1 MSLLLDFKGNNI
13 NMKLYQSKDFVSN
26 PAWFIF
32 RIDAHIGQQVVDI
45 YFVMDLPSEMLL
57 GHEIVEDTISNYQV
71 NQLISLAQGKMKLP
85 KRIIVAQGDPAQEHL
100 HNLCQQLRAVLEP
113 IPAPY
118 LEQLTTF
125 VKQDIAE
132 HFFSPGSIPHQVTD
146 EEMEEYEDISKEDF
160 LKSIPDSYDPC
171 PCNSGKKY
179 KFCCKKIF
187 REITEAMVA
196 AEEGDIDEALH
207 WIEGAR
213 KIVGTTAEVACR
225 EAIVYSYF
233 DPKKYMDLLNACL
246 NKFPTH
252 PRVHYIRG
260 IELKQ
265 QHNLPEAIKAYQTA
279 ISLYPSSDQYHLNE
293 AYNNLGTVLYES
305 GDMIGAKS
313 AWEKALF
320 FIPSDKL
327 AKYNLGLIDSVH

>member
-1 MSLLLDFKGNNI
+1 
-13 NMKLYQSKDFVSN
+13 MKLYQSKDFVSN

-32 RIDAHIGQQVVDI
+32 RIDAHIGPQVVDI

-57 GHEIVEDTISNYQV
+57 GHEIVEDTISNQQV
-71 NQLISLAQGKMKLP
+71 SQLISLAQGKMKLP

-187 REITEAMVA
+187 REITEAMCA
-196 AEEGDIDEALH
+196 AEDGNKAEAVH
-207 WIEGAR
+207 WLEEAR
-213 KIVGTTAEVACR
+213 KIVGDTAEILCR

-233 DPKKYMDLLNACL
+233 DLKKYKKLLNECL

-252 PRVHYIRG
+252 PRVHYVHG

-265 QHNLPEAIKAYQTA
+265 QNKLPDAIKAYQKA
-279 ISLYPSSDQYHLNE
+279 ISLYPASDQYHLNE
-293 AYNNLGTVLYES
+293 AYNNLGTAFYEN
-305 GDMIGAKS
+305 GDMKLAKE

-327 AKYNLGLIDSVH
+327 AKYNVCLVQNIE